1 MGGSQRTFISG
12 EQSKKLLSEGHLN
25 ICSRLRKKTV
35 FSGQK
40 NICRIRTH
48 LTPGQYFY
56 IQEDKVDEKGDN
68 SEACEL
74 EAAMKADDEATRK
87 AEEETAPK
95 TETGS
100 KYCFRLLCEHDQVRF
115 LHMLCLVIVL
125 SYSMKIGLS

>member
-1 MGGSQRTFISG
+1 MRCRLYSNQ
-12 EQSKKLLSEGHLN
+12 N
-25 ICSRLRKKTV
+25 IHIIPFAGTDS
-35 FSGQK
+35 
-40 NICRIRTH
+40 I
-48 LTPGQYFY
+48 LTPGKYFY

-68 SEACEL
+68 SEGCEL

-115 LHMLCLVIVL
+115 SHRIYKMLCMTNEKL
-125 SYSMKIGLS
+125 KILFRLLCDHDQVRFS